1 MGNTPMLHD
10 ALRIWND
17 DRPVLV
23 REAVGLAALC
33 VTIVVGLYLPI
44 LA

>member
-1 MGNTPMLHD
+1 MGNRPMLQD

-17 DRPVLV
+17 DRPMLL
-23 REAVGLAALC
+23 REAAGLAALC